1 MQNAGLCSD
10 NFRMNKAFVLVL
22 GLTAAVISIVGA
34 TFSIMGLTKLFS
46 GAPIAVGVM
55 AGALELAKMVSASFL
70 HSNWKK
76 LNIIMKLYLSF
87 AVAVLMAITSMGI
100 FGYLSWAFQ
109 NTSRELKETMIR
121 IDYLQSEAKRIKDEQ
136 ERVQKELD
144 QIPSNRVT
152 RRLELQK
159 ELEPHIQQLNKQS
172 TENQM
177 KMRNETLKK
186 NSFQTEIGP
195 VIYVAELLGAN
206 TDKVAT
212 YLIILF
218 VIVFDPL
225 AVCLVLATGFA
236 WRTVVDPHHGSRPA
250 TPASKHAA

>member
-10 NFRMNKAFVLVL
+10 KTRMNKAFVIVL
-22 GLTAAVISIVGA
+22 GLSALIISVVGA

-46 GAPIAVGVM
+46 GAAIAVGIM

-70 HSNWKK
+70 HSNWKN
-76 LNIIMKLYLSF
+76 LNIIMKAYLSF
-87 AVAVLMAITSMGI
+87 AVVVLMCITSMGI

-109 NTSRELKETMIR
+109 NTSKELKETNIR
-121 IDYLQSEAKRIKDEQ
+121 IDYLQSEAKKIQGEQ
-136 ERVQKELD
+136 ERIQKELD
-144 QIPSNRVT
+144 NIPANRVT
-152 RRLELQK
+152 KRLELQK
-159 ELEPHIQQLNKQS
+159 EFEPLIQQLVKQS

-177 KMRNETLKK
+177 KMQRETLKR

-195 VIYVAELLGAN
+195 VIYVAELVGAN

-225 AVCLVLATGFA
+225 AVCLVLATSFA
-236 WRTVVDPHHGSRPA
+236 WKNADQLGAPPIAPTAKR
-250 TPASKHAA
+250 AA

>member
-10 NFRMNKAFVLVL
+10 KYRMNKAFVVVL
-22 GLTAAVISIVGA
+22 GLSALIISLVGA

-46 GAPIAVGVM
+46 GAAIAVGVM

-70 HSNWKK
+70 HSNWKN
-76 LNIIMKLYLSF
+76 LNIIMKMYLSF
-87 AVAVLMAITSMGI
+87 AVAVLMCITSMGI

-109 NTSRELKETMIR
+109 NTSKELKETNIK
-121 IDYLQSEAKRIKDEQ
+121 IDYLQSEAKKIQGEQ
-136 ERVQKELD
+136 ERIQKELD
-144 QIPSNRVT
+144 NIPTNRVT
-152 RRLELQK
+152 KRMELQK
-159 ELEPHIQQLNKQS
+159 EFEPMIQQLTKQS

-195 VIYVAELLGAN
+195 VIYVAELVGAN
-206 TDKVAT
+206 TDRVAT

-225 AVCLVLATGFA
+225 AVCLVLATTFA
-236 WRTVVDPHHGSRPA
+236 WKNSESLNAPPTA
-250 TPASKHAA
+250 TTQTKHAA